1 MHHIMGL
8 GSLLEFKLCYKAGL
22 SEFLRAE
29 GFSEKSSQKSS
40 IGQNHTDF
48 YAILGIVNSMNN
60 KSQVL
65 LNRISAIREEHDTEK
80 RLRMLLQ
87 LNDSLSEDMKLDM
100 PSLITNAYVRK
111 ALDMIQERLL
121 VST

>member
-1 MHHIMGL
+1 
-8 GSLLEFKLCYKAGL
+8 
-22 SEFLRAE
+22 
-29 GFSEKSSQKSS
+29 
-40 IGQNHTDF
+40 
-48 YAILGIVNSMNN
+48 MNN
-60 KSQVL
+60 KSQLL
-65 LNRISAIREEHDTEK
+65 LNRISAIREVHDTEK

-111 ALDMIQERLL
+111 ALDMIEERLL

>member
-1 MHHIMGL
+1 M
-8 GSLLEFKLCYKAGL
+8 YW
-22 SEFLRAE
+22 
-29 GFSEKSSQKSS
+29 SS
-40 IGQNHTDF
+40 IIQNHTDF
-48 YAILGIVNSMNN
+48 YAIFGIVNSMNN

-111 ALDMIQERLL
+111 ALDMIEERLL

>member
-1 MHHIMGL
+1 
-8 GSLLEFKLCYKAGL
+8 
-22 SEFLRAE
+22 
-29 GFSEKSSQKSS
+29 
-40 IGQNHTDF
+40 
-48 YAILGIVNSMNN
+48 MNN

-80 RLRMLLQ
+80 RLRLLQQ

-111 ALDMIQERLL
+111 ALDMIEERLL